1 MKRVLLA
8 FVSTVTG
15 LVMLL
20 SFKTHS
26 IAATTSPASKVAP
39 SSVVTTQSG
48 TAATPTTT
56 PTAAAGARSSTT
68 ASTPATKAGATTKTV
83 TGSSVDTRYGPVQ
96 VQIVITDGKI
106 TSATAVQYPSGN
118 GRDQEINSYAV
129 PTLQQESVQ
138 ANSANIDMVSGATY
152 TSNGYISSLQSALS
166 KV

>member
-26 IAATTSPASKVAP
+26 IAATTSAASRIAP
-39 SSVVTTQSG
+39 PSVVTTQSG
-48 TAATPTTT
+48 TAKTPTAT
-56 PTAAAGARSSTT
+56 PTAA
-68 ASTPATKAGATTKTV
+68 AGATTKTV

-96 VQIVITDGKI
+96 VQIVITNGKI
-106 TSATAVQYPSGN
+106 ISATAVQYPNSN
-118 GRDQEINSYAV
+118 SRDQEINSYAV

-138 ANSANIDMVSGATY
+138 NNSPNIDMVSGATY
-152 TSNGYISSLQSALS
+152 TSNGYISSLQSALN
-166 KV
+166 KA